1 MSECESAGPGGH
13 ALIALGFHPARAGNV
28 DAGTEV
34 IVLCQTSAAEMK
46 LVDFAVNDRVIFA
59 AKIAS
64 TAYRLFIRDRSLFA
78 EIRRLRRGAGRLRF
92 QVKSGGHEQRS
103 HAEDS
108 GAQAENAAIVL
119 PESGG
124 EETKTNERRNGAHA
138 DHPITRP

>member
-1 MSECESAGPGGH
+1 MLCSTVGQRKAPKLWAACCVLRNVIAAHYVGNFGRSHALSECESAGPGGH

-64 TAYRLFIRDRSLFA
+64 TAYRLFIRDR
-78 EIRRLRRGAGRLRF
+78 
-92 QVKSGGHEQRS
+92 
-103 HAEDS
+103 
-108 GAQAENAAIVL
+108 
-119 PESGG
+119 
-124 EETKTNERRNGAHA
+124 
-138 DHPITRP
+138 